1 MEPQLPHIVRG
12 MLGYGKVQ
20 LTKEQFINEEPQ
32 KEDERELSKEGSLSP
47 QEDFQQPS
55 HERERLPSEQLNTPR
70 QPLNVEL
77 PGWGAQDSS
86 SRGLSQTQ
94 APTSSF
100 SDKDESA
107 VAGLLALGTST
118 NETIAPSM
126 GFSEFAISSP
136 NKDRSMNQ
144 VTTPARYND
153 LSMPFSPGQIP
164 TASPLNMAISS
175 TQTLEL
181 LRHYRYEVAPWVSA
195 QQICLL
201 MTANESLTHSKQLDI
216 CDLGQLFGI
225 QGLQLAMV
233 SQPAWFSVLAL
244 SEVSMNVLR
253 SLSPLVITDKT
264 PGAPATPEAQLDI
277 TTLAFL
283 RAMDESKNC
292 IMNFRAAWT
301 QRAYDRELLRAFEPN
316 IGHRN
321 LESAIYWLFVRLGKS
336 IAECER
342 FSFSFSFLSLFGDNV
357 LTMYFPQIWLHLWP
371 QTLIFRFPFSQ
382 HCHS

>member
-1 MEPQLPHIVRG
+1 MEPQIPHIVRG
-12 MLGYGKVQ
+12 MLGNGEVQ

-32 KEDERELSKEGSLSP
+32 KEEDLELSKERSLSP
-47 QEDFQQPS
+47 REDLQRPS
-55 HERERLPSEQLNTPR
+55 HEREILPSEQLNTPR
-70 QPLNVEL
+70 QPIDMEL
-77 PGWGAQDSS
+77 PGWGAQDSPP
-86 SRGLSQTQ
+86 RGFSQRQ
-94 APTSSF
+94 APKSSF

-118 NETIAPSM
+118 NEKIAPSM

-136 NKDRSMNQ
+136 NKDLSINQ
-144 VTTPARYND
+144 VTTPARHND

-195 QQICLL
+195 KQICLL
-201 MTANESLTHSKQLDI
+201 TIAIKAQLTLCEQLDI

-244 SEVSMNVLR
+244 SEVSMNLLR
-253 SLSPLVITDKT
+253 PLSSLVITDKT

-301 QRAYDRELLRAFEPN
+301 QRAYDRDLLGAFEPK

-336 IAECER
+336 MVECEC
-342 FSFSFSFLSLFGDNV
+342 FSFFVIMF
-357 LTMYFPQIWLHLWP
+357 
-371 QTLIFRFPFSQ
+371 
-382 HCHS
+382 